1 MGEENRMSSVYHYKK
16 LQNDLQ
22 ALMNKYDFIKMN
34 IIGKSVLGRDIYE
47 LRVGTGEKKIH
58 FNASFHANEWIT
70 TVVLMSWLEDR
81 LIYISQLTNKNEYL
95 KSIQLSIVPMVNP
108 DGVELIYA
116 GKEAAIGLYDVA
128 RLNENRADF
137 YNWKANIRGVDL
149 NKQFPAKW
157 TEYKESIYCK
167 EPYYRDYPGEEP
179 LTEPEAIAM
188 YELVKQNDFDMLIGL
203 HTQGNEFYWGYC
215 GLEPPNAESI
225 AREFEK
231 VSGMKGIQNIESHA
245 GFRDWFISEY
255 QKPGFTLELGKGIN
269 PIPLSQLEEIK
280 LRTFPV
286 LDAALYM

>member
-1 MGEENRMSSVYHYKK
+1 MSTVYHYKK

-22 ALMNKYDFIKMN
+22 ALMNKFDFIKMN

-58 FNASFHANEWIT
+58 FNATFHANEWIT

-116 GKEAAIGLYDVA
+116 GKEAANGVYDVA

-167 EPYYRDYPGEEP
+167 ERYYRDYPGEEP

-280 LRTFPV
+280 LKTFPV